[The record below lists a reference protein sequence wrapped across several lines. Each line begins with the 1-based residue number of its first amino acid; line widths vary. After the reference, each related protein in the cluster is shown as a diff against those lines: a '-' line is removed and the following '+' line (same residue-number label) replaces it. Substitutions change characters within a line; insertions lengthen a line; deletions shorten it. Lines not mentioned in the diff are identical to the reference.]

1 MTTIEQTG
9 IDQAARPVVFGD
21 GTAGSFFA
29 AVADWAT
36 STDHKK
42 IGRLYA
48 GFGLLGLVGIA
59 VIGALL
65 GLERTDDAANVID
78 GGALLQ
84 LFQLHRFGLVFLVAV
99 PLTLGLAIAVVP
111 MQVGARSLAFA
122 RLALTGFY
130 LWLGGAVL
138 TVVSLGLNGGFNGGN
153 VQMID
158 LYLAAHGLAI
168 LGILASAGSVATTVL
183 TSRAP
188 GMSLR
193 RVPFFTWSALVQ
205 AIGLIVALPVMFG
218 AVIFMF
224 VDHRNAQI
232 AFGGGVE
239 LGNWVA
245 PFLSQPM
252 TYIYAL
258 PALGLLAEMLP
269 VAFGKRHPLRQV
281 VFAGVALVGIAA
293 LAGVTRQATF
303 PVDFGGASADIVPDL
318 VVLAFFLGLPLLG
331 AVITLLIGAMVAKPG
346 PEKIRPRIT
355 SPLLFSFFGAGMV
368 IVGMAGTVLNAIV
381 DLDLAGT
388 VLEEGA
394 TVYVTYGAALA
405 MLGGLVFWSPKLW
418 GPQVAEKKV
427 LPLALLGVLATILA
441 SLPHYIA
448 GFTGQ
453 TAAAG
458 IYDGDGS
465 STVLNGLVLVGHAL
479 MALTVLGV
487 VGAIAS
493 SRGDDDPGLNPWCAH
508 TLEWSLPSPA
518 PAHNWTAVA
527 TVRSA
532 EPELDQTP
540 STEGSPS

>member
-21 GTAGSFFA
+21 GTVGSFFA

-65 GLERTDDAANVID
+65 GLERTDDAANVLPAD
-78 GGALLQ
+78 SLLQ
-84 LFQLHRFGLVFLVAV
+84 LFQLQRVGLVFLVAI

-130 LWLGGAVL
+130 SWLGGATLAVIAL
-138 TVVSLGLNGGFNGGN
+138 AGNGGIDGGN
-153 VQMID
+153 AQMVD
-158 LYLAAHGLAI
+158 LFLAAHGLMI
-168 LGILASAGSVATTVL
+168 IGVLASAGAVATTVL

-205 AIGLIVALPVMFG
+205 AIGLIVAMPVMFG
-218 AVIFMF
+218 AVVYLF
-224 VDHRNAQI
+224 VDHRNAGI
-232 AFGGGVE
+232 AFGGAAGI
-239 LGNWVA
+239 GDWVGM
-245 PFLSQPM
+245 FLSQPM

-269 VAFGKRHPLRQV
+269 VTFGKRHPLRQV
-281 VFAGVALVGIAA
+281 VFAGLALVGVAA
-293 LAGVTRQATF
+293 LAGVTRQVTF
-303 PVDFGGASADIVPDL
+303 PVNFGGDSSDIVPDL

-331 AVITLLIGAMVAKPG
+331 AVITLLLGAMVAKPG

-355 SPLLFSFFGAGMV
+355 SPLLFAFFGTGMV
-368 IVGMAGTVLNAIV
+368 IVGMVGAVLNAVV
-381 DLDLAGT
+381 DLELAGT
-388 VLEEGA
+388 VFDEGA

-405 MLGGLVFWSPKLW
+405 MLGGLVFWAPKLW
-418 GPQVAEKKV
+418 GAQVAEKKV

-453 TAAAG
+453 SAAAG

-479 MALTVLGV
+479 MALTALGV

-518 PAHNWTAVA
+518 PADNWSAVA